1 VIHEKLSDTEIGAL
15 WTRYFPM
22 RLNEPSSKAVCLA
35 ICLIVEERAARNAT
49 GDEDL
54 LVEVTRAL
62 IALGIPRNEF
72 YQAESDWP
80 EEE

>member
-1 VIHEKLSDTEIGAL
+1 
-15 WTRYFPM
+15 
-22 RLNEPSSKAVCLA
+22 
-35 ICLIVEERAARNAT
+35 LIVEEKAARNAT
-49 GDEDL
+49 GDEDP

-80 EEE
+80 EDA